1 MEGRFGVFK
10 SRDTLR
16 FEPIHPV
23 EVINANAGD
32 KLYVFLH

>member
-10 SRDTLR
+10 SRDALR

-23 EVINANAGD
+23 EVINANTGD
-32 KLYVFLH
+32 QLYAHLH